1 MRTFKENHIS
11 ENTLNWEKDI
21 ALITAIIINED
32 ILGGS
37 VFQTFDLAYTFAK
50 EFQEKFGYDFD
61 WENQEM
67 DFDEAII
74 KFVKSKLK

>member
-1 MRTFKENHIS
+1 M
-11 ENTLNWEKDI
+11 EKDL
-21 ALITAIIINED
+21 ALITAIIITED
-32 ILGGS
+32 LLNGS
-37 VFQTFDLAYTFAK
+37 VFQVFDRAYELAQ
-50 EFQEKFGYDFD
+50 EFQKQYAHDFN

>member
-1 MRTFKENHIS
+1 M
-11 ENTLNWEKDI
+11 EKDL
-21 ALITAIIINED
+21 ALITAIIITED
-32 ILGGS
+32 LLNGS
-37 VFQTFDLAYTFAK
+37 VFQVFDQAYK
-50 EFQEKFGYDFD
+50 LSQEFQKQYAHDFN

>member
-1 MRTFKENHIS
+1 MKK
-11 ENTLNWEKDI
+11 KDL
-21 ALITAIIINED
+21 ALITAIIIQED
-32 ILGGS
+32 LLGGT
-37 VFQTFDLAYTFAK
+37 VFQTFDKAWELAI
-50 EFQEKFGYDFD
+50 EFQKLYAHDYN